1 MTDDL
6 GYIDYRTVLALPEQY
21 KPADVIRSY
30 KKRMKQLMIEIS
42 EDEHANERQQ
52 QYLLQIA
59 QLNAAFYILRD
70 RERGERYLQARDEV
84 IRLEQDWHT
93 VTETAGA
100 GEEDKRRRRYDQA
113 LRDFLSAYMEEYVL
127 EAGRDPECVEH
138 SGWNPSHERHAGRIL
153 RQNRQQRYQEIHE
166 RLPYFE
172 ISPPEISWEERA
184 GFLDTMLKGDLPA

>member
-6 GYIDYRTVLALPEQY
+6 GYIDYRTVLALPDPY

-30 KKRMKQLMIEIS
+30 KKRMKQLLIEIS
-42 EDEHANERQQ
+42 ENEHAHERQQ

-84 IRLEQDWHT
+84 IRLEQDWRGTEEGT
-93 VTETAGA
+93 VPE
-100 GEEDKRRRRYDQA
+100 EEDKLRRRYDQA
-113 LRDFLSAYMEEYVL
+113 LRDFFAAYMEEYVL

-172 ISPPEISWEERA
+172 ISPPEIAWEERA
-184 GFLDTMLKGDLPA
+184 SFLDTLLKGDTPV

>member
-6 GYIDYRTVLALPEQY
+6 GYIDYRRVLDLPEQY

-42 EDEHANERQQ
+42 DNEHAQERQEA
-52 QYLLQIA
+52 YLLLIA

-70 RERGERYLQARDEV
+70 RERGETYLRAREEV
-84 IRLEQDWHT
+84 IQL
-93 VTETAGA
+93 
-100 GEEDKRRRRYDQA
+100 EEDWRNANNNPADEDKLRRRYDQA
-113 LRDFLSAYMEEYVL
+113 LRDFLALYMEEYVL

-138 SGWNPSHERHAGRIL
+138 SGWNSAHERHAGRIV
-153 RQNRQQRYQEIHE
+153 RQNRQQCYQIIHE

-184 GFLDTMLKGDLPA
+184 GFLDSVLKGDLPA